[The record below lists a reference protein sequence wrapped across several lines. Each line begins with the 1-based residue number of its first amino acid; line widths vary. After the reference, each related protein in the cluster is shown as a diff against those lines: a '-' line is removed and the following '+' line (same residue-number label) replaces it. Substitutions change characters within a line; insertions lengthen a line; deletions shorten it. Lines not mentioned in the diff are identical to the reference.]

1 VQLENPTNLRKQLWR
16 LATGEF
22 GGTILRTKPEQNSDI
37 EARHLD
43 CAWFYQ
49 NEEEIGDAIVDF
61 LKEQGGK
68 VKREDLFICTKV
80 WNHLHEPDE
89 GTYRCDYERT

>member
-1 VQLENPTNLRKQLWR
+1 
-16 LATGEF
+16 
-22 GGTILRTKPEQNSDI
+22 
-37 EARHLD
+37 
-43 CAWFYQ
+43 
-49 NEEEIGDAIVDF
+49 VDF